1 MWGVQTEHF
10 RSYNLLWGALFAGSF
25 PRASLLQKCHI
36 SSHALCS
43 GWTHFYKPPSAAE
56 GQAFLMYLLSYF
68 LIFLLFLFSFYQYPP
83 INHMFHGLLETP
95 IHQLRT
101 GVLWSLQ
108 HFSDLFKGLVLNS
121 CTRDTFLLP
130 VAIQMWAVHTSWRQ
144 QLPVCM
150 LAAGRTG
157 WCCIEKWFHY
167 CQAQFGLSSHRTQ
180 QEQLQ
185 SCSRADFR
193 AGLSMCLVPMGHR
206 ASTPES
212 TLVCWMCSCLGSCH
226 F

>member
-1 MWGVQTEHF
+1 MDMVRCYTAQSETDVHVEVKSQCKMRLQKVCEESKLSISGAIIC
-10 RSYNLLWGALFAGSF
+10 SGAALFAGSF
-25 PRASLLQKCHI
+25 PRASLLQQCHV

-56 GQAFLMYLLSYF
+56 GQTFLMYLLSYF

-130 VAIQMWAVHTSWRQ
+130 VAIQTWAVHTSWRQ
-144 QLPVCM
+144 QLPVSM

-167 CQAQFGLSSHRTQ
+167 CQAQFGLSSHRIPARTAAK
-180 QEQLQ
+180 L
-185 SCSRADFR
+185 
-193 AGLSMCLVPMGHR
+193 
-206 ASTPES
+206 
-212 TLVCWMCSCLGSCH
+212 
-226 F
+226 